1 LNRRIR
7 IGILIALIGIVLL
20 AGGFLIF
27 SNIVRSIFVIPTA
40 QQPQPTPI
48 TRAVVVTS
56 RDIPLGSVINSGDIN
71 TVDVD
76 LAVRPI
82 GAVEDI
88 DLVIG
93 RMAKVPL
100 AGGDWVMNHHLADP
114 NVVNRDLAFE
124 LDDSMV
130 LMAFPSNDLMSR
142 IRMIQRGDVI
152 DILVSM
158 TQTVPIS
165 EIDSEGEF
173 VQSEDETL
181 SRLFTFSAMQQVG
194 ITGIVVEV
202 AQDGA
207 TGAPQA
213 YLLALPPQDA
223 LVLKHLKDIGVTFD
237 YVLRSPTSTEFFDL
251 TPVISEYLIQK
262 YELEVPR

>member
-48 TRAVVVTS
+48 TRAVVVTN

-71 TVDVD
+71 TVNVD
-76 LAVRPI
+76 LAVRP
-82 GAVEDI
+82 GEAVEDI

-114 NVVNRDLAFE
+114 NIVNRDLAFE
-124 LDDSMV
+124 LDDSLV
-130 LMAFPSNDLMSR
+130 LMAFPPNDLMSR
-142 IRMIQRGDVI
+142 VRMIQRGDVI
-152 DILVSM
+152 DVLASI
-158 TQTVPIS
+158 TQEVPIT
-165 EIDSEGEF
+165 EANSEGEF
-173 VQSEDETL
+173 VQSEEETL
-181 SRLFTFSAMQQVG
+181 SRLITFSAMQQVG

-202 AQDGA
+202 SQDGS
-207 TGAPQA
+207 GAPQA
-213 YLLALPPQDA
+213 YLLALTPQDA
-223 LVLKHLKDIGVTFD
+223 LVLKHLKDMGATFD
-237 YVLRSPTSTEFFDL
+237 YVLRSPTSTEFYEL
-251 TPVISEYLIQK
+251 APVISEYIIQK

>member
-20 AGGFLIF
+20 AGGVFIF
-27 SNIVRSIFVIPTA
+27 TRIMSSFF
-40 QQPQPTPI
+40 QPVTPVAQPTPV
-48 TRAVVVTS
+48 TRMVVITS
-56 RDIPLGSVINSGDIN
+56 RDLPLGKVIGSEDLTTLSVPLEVSPREAVG
-71 TVDVD
+71 DVD
-76 LAVRPI
+76 LV
-82 GAVEDI
+82 V
-88 DLVIG
+88 G
-93 RMAKVPL
+93 RMTKVPL

-114 NVVNRDLAFE
+114 NLVNRDLAFE

-130 LMAFPSNDLMSR
+130 LMAFPANDLMSR
-142 IRMIQRGDVI
+142 LRMIQRGDVI
-152 DILVSM
+152 DILASM
-158 TQTVPIS
+158 TQTVPVS

-181 SRLFTFSAMQQVG
+181 SRLFTFAAFQQVG

-202 AQDGA
+202 AQDGS

-213 YLLALPPQDA
+213 YLLAVTPQDA
-223 LVLKHLKDIGVTFD
+223 LVLKHLKDIGVNFD
-237 YVLRSPTSTEFFDL
+237 YVLRSPTSMEYFEL